1 MQVERKRRPELI
13 GKPCAVVQY
22 NSFQGGGIIALS
34 YEAKAM
40 GVKRS
45 MRGAQAKEKCP
56 EIQLVTVD
64 VKREKADLSAY
75 REAGEIISD
84 KFCVNL
90 DRQLGDI
97 CCIYLFIN
105 PCRYMLYLVIYK

>member
-75 REAGEIISD
+75 REAGEG
-84 KFCVNL
+84 F
-90 DRQLGDI
+90 LG
-97 CCIYLFIN
+97 
-105 PCRYMLYLVIYK
+105 